1 MTTRTPTEDLDP
13 VLPDTSN
20 EPLDGVV
27 APTAAVEPASVA
39 IDEDADV
46 DNETE
51 AETGRPP
58 ALGKRF
64 FNLRTAISFALGFS
78 IIGFLFTRVQ
88 IDVGAIFDWVR
99 QANPWLLA
107 AAALCFYSTF
117 PVRALRWRRLLANVA
132 QTETV
137 RGGSARRASKL
148 PVLVLSEIIYLGWF
162 ANCIVPAKLGDAYR
176 AYLLKVNAGTSFATS
191 IGTILAERIIDVVV
205 LFVLMLLATGLSFG
219 RALPPEVLILL
230 QIGCALV
237 ILVGIGLVCMRRLR
251 PLVERVVPKRFHAQY
266 ARFENGTLGSFRAMH
281 IVVALTLVAWAGE
294 VARLYLVTLSLG
306 LGGISQSVIVF
317 VALASALM
325 TTLPLT
331 PAGLGFAEG
340 AIVGVFLLAAGA
352 GFAPGVDEHAA
363 ASIALLDRAI
373 SYWSLIVVGL
383 VAYPLSRRK

>member
-1 MTTRTPTEDLDP
+1 MTTPIRTEDTEDQ
-13 VLPDTSN
+13 
-20 EPLDGVV
+20 
-27 APTAAVEPASVA
+27 VEPALDVA
-39 IDEDADV
+39 PPSEVEDA
-46 DNETE
+46 E
-51 AETGRPP
+51 AITAPP
-58 ALGKRF
+58 SLSKRF
-64 FNLRTAISFALGFS
+64 FNIRTLISFGLGFA
-78 IIGFLFTRVQ
+78 ILAFLFTRVQ
-88 IDVGAIFDWVR
+88 IDVGAILEWVR

-107 AAALCFYSTF
+107 CAFLAFYATF

-132 QTETV
+132 MSDH
-137 RGGSARRASKL
+137 GHGSASGALRLSV
-148 PVLVLSEIIYLGWF
+148 PVLSEIIFLGWF

-176 AYLLKVNAGTSFATS
+176 AYLLKLNGGVSFSTT

-205 LFVLMLLATGLSFG
+205 LFLLMLGATGLSFG
-219 RALPPEVLILL
+219 RALPPEVLVLL
-230 QIGCALV
+230 QLGCALV
-237 ILVGIGLVCMRRLR
+237 IIVVVGLVSMRRLR
-251 PLVERVVPKRFHAQY
+251 PLVERVLPKRLHEQY
-266 ARFENGTLGSFRAMH
+266 ARFEHGTLGSFH
-281 IVVALTLVAWAGE
+281 YLPLVLGLTGLAWAGE

-306 LGGISQSVIVF
+306 LGGIAQSVIVF

-352 GFAPGVDEHAA
+352 GLAPGVDEHAA

>member
-1 MTTRTPTEDLDP
+1 MTSPTHTEDLDP
-13 VLPDTSN
+13 VLPSD
-20 EPLDGVV
+20 EQ
-27 APTAAVEPASVA
+27 AAVDEEP
-39 IDEDADV
+39 IEI
-46 DNETE
+46 EE
-51 AETGRPP
+51 AETETGRAP
-58 ALGKRF
+58 ALGQRF

-88 IDVGAIFDWVR
+88 IDVGAILDWVR

-107 AAALCFYSTF
+107 AATVAFYLTF
-117 PVRALRWRRLLANVA
+117 PVRALRWRKLLANVSL
-132 QTETV
+132 TE
-137 RGGSARRASKL
+137 RGRIGSARRASKL

-191 IGTILAERIIDVVV
+191 LGTILAERIIDVVV

-230 QIGCALV
+230 QIGCGLV
-237 ILVGIGLVCMRRLR
+237 ILVGVGLVSMRKLR
-251 PLVERVVPKRFHAQY
+251 PVVERVLPKRFHGQY
-266 ARFENGTLGSFRAMH
+266 ARFENGTLGSFRGLH
-281 IVVALTLVAWAGE
+281 VVVGLTLLAWAGE

-373 SYWSLIVVGL
+373 SYWSLIAVGL